1 MEFRLRSQP
10 QKVIIIDTKIT
21 TTMIQITDE
30 EKRILEEHREE
41 WTIEIQAQLGDLI
54 EVVEPSYEAKQS
66 PYRYLVDKDYCL
78 GLLTDSTIM
87 DDQIDVTLAIQALR
101 QGLTLAFVD
110 AAQRNGNVGPLNK
123 ARAKF
128 RIELLGKLT
137 RPITVDVIKLD

>member
-1 MEFRLRSQP
+1 
-10 QKVIIIDTKIT
+10 
-21 TTMIQITDE
+21 
-30 EKRILEEHREE
+30 
-41 WTIEIQAQLGDLI
+41 
-54 EVVEPSYEAKQS
+54 
-66 PYRYLVDKDYCL
+66 
-78 GLLTDSTIM
+78 M